1 MSVSFEAIKN
11 EILNQMPVIIE
22 QDPAFCAALAR
33 ALRGEFMNRTEAESR
48 FEMMLRELRED
59 REEQKKKWDAW
70 NRKWDEAKVEDKRKW
85 DEQNRKWDEQN
96 QKWDEWNRK
105 WDEAKVEDKR
115 KRDEQNRK
123 WDEQNRKWDEAKA
136 EDKRKWDE
144 QNRKWDEQNQKWDE
158 QNRKWD
164 EWNRKWD
171 EAKVEDKRKWDEQN
185 RKWEAN
191 QLELKRLHE
200 EVMGV
205 NNKIDRTIGAL
216 GARWGMNSERSFRN
230 ALAGILEKNFDVQV
244 FTITEY
250 DETGEVFGRPDQV
263 ELDLIVKNGLLLIC
277 ELKSSVDKAAMYI
290 FERKVRFYEKLHN
303 KKANRMIVVSPM
315 IDPRAVEVGKKLG
328 VEMYSDSMEV
338 SC

>member
-33 ALRGEFMNRTEAESR
+33 ALRGEFVNRTEAESR
-48 FEMMLRELRED
+48 FEMILRELRED
-59 REEQKKKWDAW
+59 REEQKK
-70 NRKWDEAKVEDKRKW
+70 
-85 DEQNRKWDEQN
+85 
-96 QKWDEWNRK
+96 
-105 WDEAKVEDKR
+105 
-115 KRDEQNRK
+115 
-123 WDEQNRKWDEAKA
+123 
-136 EDKRKWDE
+136 
-144 QNRKWDEQNQKWDE
+144 KWDE

-205 NNKIDRTIGAL
+205 NKKIDRTIGAL

-244 FTITEY
+244 FTVTEY
-250 DETGEVFGRPDQV
+250 DETGEVFGRPDRV

-315 IDPRAVEVGKKLG
+315 IDPKAVEVGKKLG
-328 VEMYSDSMEV
+328 IEMYSDSMEV